1 MQAFKEPILAELA
14 AIQQEMAQM
23 EEVWLSTHC

>member
-14 AIQQEMAQM
+14 AIRQEKAQM